1 MHITTHLDLDVVA
14 LEGDDELSL
23 LVELTAP
30 TAASERPR
38 DPRTLIVVLDRSGSM
53 QGDRLTGAKRA
64 LTELVDRLDPDDR
77 FGLVTFDNTVRVDI
91 PVAPLSAKAQA
102 KQRIAAVLPGGATD
116 LSAGYLRG
124 LQEAGRAAGAAGA
137 AGATILLISDGHAN
151 SGVVDPARL
160 GAVAAKAAAD
170 GITTSTVGF
179 GLGYDE
185 RLLTAIAAGGNG
197 NELFAEHADQAIAAI
212 SGELDGLLAQ
222 TAQAASL
229 LVRMS
234 PACRALTVVNELTST
249 VTPDGVQ
256 VELGSFYSGE
266 VRRLVITFDVPGIAA
281 LGLARIA
288 DLDFGWVEL
297 PGLVQHSVSVPV
309 HVNVV
314 PGDQAAGRIPDATV
328 RTELAFL
335 RTQQAKRA
343 AAERMSDGDAAGAI
357 AAMRAAGS
365 MLRTAMAAAPAV
377 MMADLSED
385 LDAIDRLTAEA
396 AGGNLSR
403 AAKALSAD
411 TSSKSRRRGRA

>member
-14 LEGDDELSL
+14 LEGHDELSL

-30 TAASERPR
+30 AAASERPR

-64 LTELVDRLDPDDR
+64 LTDLVDRLDPDDR

-102 KQRIAAVLPGGATD
+102 KQRIGAVLPGGATD

-124 LQEAGRAAGAAGA
+124 LQEARRASGA

-151 SGVVDPARL
+151 AGVVDPARL

-197 NELFAEHADQAIAAI
+197 NELFAEHADQAVAAI

-234 PACRALTVVNELTST
+234 PACRALKVVNELTST

-256 VELGSFYSGE
+256 VELGAFYSGE